1 MASVNKIFLIGNVG
15 KVPEVRT
22 TSNGKKVAQ
31 FSVATSESYKD
42 KSGNKVSNTEWHN
55 VVVWS
60 PLAEIVEK
68 YVNKGDQIFIEGK
81 VTNRSYDDKD
91 GNKKYITEVVAR
103 DITLLGGKKA
113 EDKPGPAASGPA
125 DDPNDPPF

>member
-15 KVPEVRT
+15 KIPEVRT

-81 VTNRSYDDKD
+81 VANRSYDDKD

-103 DITLLGGKKA
+103 DITLLGGKKS

-125 DDPNDPPF
+125 DDQEPPF

>member
-1 MASVNKIFLIGNVG
+1 VNKIFLIGNVG
-15 KVPEVRT
+15 KMPEVRT

-81 VTNRSYDDKD
+81 VANRSYDDKD

-103 DITLLGGKKA
+103 DITLLGGKKS

-125 DDPNDPPF
+125 DDQEPPF